1 MKLKCTNCGKRFDYD
16 LYAGLCPHCGT
27 YMRPASMS
35 ASGTNREQNDQT
47 TTAHRKEPSSRF
59 PGQTVARPKQSAGP
73 DTVPKA
79 QKKNAPSLTQRFRN
93 SRIVTCLLLFLLVL
107 AVAVPYGFSSYT
119 FQTKKKELTLTE
131 PSNCQKITGK
141 TPVTIPT
148 ENGDFKV
155 SMISVTPDNDKTFET
170 PDGYEILA
178 VQYHV
183 DIPSEVLEIYSGQAE
198 ENYLYTNWQYGTVRA
213 YGVTKSGSYIKPVS
227 EFDLTNVKN
236 LDEKT
241 RQKLGIG
248 DSIEAQNG
256 SLYYLVKKNDFKG
269 ILINQTDPY
278 TDALTHSYLITGIK
292 RKK

>member
-27 YMRPASMS
+27 YMRPDSMLKS
-35 ASGTNREQNDQT
+35 ATKQEQNE
-47 TTAHRKEPSSRF
+47 KETPSFSR
-59 PGQTVARPKQSAGP
+59 
-73 DTVPKA
+73 
-79 QKKNAPSLTQRFRN
+79 RFRN
-93 SRIVTCLLLFLLVL
+93 SRLVTCLLLFLLVL
-107 AVAVPYGFSSYT
+107 AAAVPYSFSSYT
-119 FQTKKKELTLTE
+119 FQTKKNELTLTE
-131 PSNCQKITGK
+131 PSNYQKIIGK

-155 SMISVTPDNDKTFET
+155 SMISVSQDNDKTFET
-170 PDGYEILA
+170 PEGYEILA

-198 ENYLYTNWQYGTVRA
+198 ENYLYTNWPYGTVRA
-213 YGVTKSGSYIKPVS
+213 YGVTKSGSYIKPIS

-256 SLYYLVKKNDFKG
+256 SLYYLVKKDDFKG
-269 ILINQTDPY
+269 ILINQTDPD
-278 TDALTHSYLITGIK
+278 TDVLTHSYLITGIK
-292 RKK
+292 RNK